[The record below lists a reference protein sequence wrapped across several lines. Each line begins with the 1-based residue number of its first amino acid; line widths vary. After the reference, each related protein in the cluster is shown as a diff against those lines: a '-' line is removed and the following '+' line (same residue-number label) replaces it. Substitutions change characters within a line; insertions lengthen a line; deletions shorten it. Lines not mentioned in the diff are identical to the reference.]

1 MLMSRM
7 NESRGGALIAL
18 DDEILKDE
26 FLIAE
31 KWRRKA
37 LLIAIENLKYKD
49 ENITEK
55 TIVSSTRWNCSCC
68 IMSLTTSSVNSWLW

>member
-55 TIVSSTRWNCSCC
+55 TIRELLAVVESEEIQGIGGSS
-68 IMSLTTSSVNSWLW
+68 